1 MYVRKYVQKFNYYK
15 FLLFFKKRKWKYI
28 FLMFQISL
36 KLPSC
41 TSGAAFLRWQK
52 RPFLSIVLLL
62 KYLKEFGLGGGK
74 ECVCFGW
81 TLLAHALQC
90 KCRLSA
96 RPIHTRV
103 VSVLEFLLRELF
115 FSNPLYCSNKPYFQL
130 LIHNRYLRKF
140 KGM

>member
-1 MYVRKYVQKFNYYK
+1 MYITFKGSCVSKYVQKFNYISA
-15 FLLFFKKRKWKYI
+15 FCFSRNESENIFFDVPDFVKTTIMHY
-28 FLMFQISL
+28 
-36 KLPSC
+36 
-41 TSGAAFLRWQK
+41 SGAAFLRWQK
-52 RPFLSIVLLL
+52 GPFLSIVLLL

-103 VSVLEFLLRELF
+103 VSVLEFLPCTVF
-115 FSNPLYCSNKPYFQL
+115 FSPHYTVQIR
-130 LIHNRYLRKF
+130 LIF
-140 KGM
+140 SC